1 MVILNEFEDVVG
13 DVFGEKVAWISFDG
27 ISFGVDEELLKVP
40 RDVGSGH
47 WAPNDTSGITHQRNS
62 VVTGRWQLLP
72 EPLKDGVGVCSV
84 DHDFLH
90 EQGFG
95 LEAVARSD
103 VMKIESN
110 FFAIA
115 VLLMT
120 ELIAR
125 ESQDDEAIAEA
136 LQQLV
141 HL

>member
-1 MVILNEFEDVVG
+1 MVILNKFEDVVG

-27 ISFGVDEELLKVP
+27 ISFGVDEELFKVP
-40 RDVGSGH
+40 GDVGSGH
-47 WAPNDTSGITHQRNS
+47 RAPNDASRITHQRNS
-62 VVTGRWQLLP
+62 VVTGRWQLFS
-72 EPLKDGVGVCSV
+72 EPLEDGMGVGSV

-95 LEAVARSD
+95 LETVARSE
-103 VMKIESN
+103 VMKIESD
-110 FFAIA
+110 FFAVA
-115 VLLMT
+115 VLLMP

-125 ESQDDEAIAEA
+125 ECQDDEAIAEA

>member
-1 MVILNEFEDVVG
+1 M
-13 DVFGEKVAWISFDG
+13 
-27 ISFGVDEELLKVP
+27 
-40 RDVGSGH
+40 
-47 WAPNDTSGITHQRNS
+47 
-62 VVTGRWQLLP
+62 
-72 EPLKDGVGVCSV
+72 GVCSV

-95 LEAVARSD
+95 LETVSRSD
-103 VMKIESN
+103 VMKIESD

-141 HL
+141 HLLLLLEKDLMTKMIENYGD